1 MFKDLYSPL
10 GPSPD
15 PSPNFVCS
23 IGVQNDKGIG
33 NWEIK
38 WLKNQFLLRF
48 CMSILKFSQ
57 KIQILIAFSTDAQR
71 LPLVSEFIFLFT
83 KPFQNSIKIA
93 LIFIKISF
101 CK

>member
-1 MFKDLYSPL
+1 
-10 GPSPD
+10 
-15 PSPNFVCS
+15 
-23 IGVQNDKGIG
+23 
-33 NWEIK
+33 
-38 WLKNQFLLRF
+38 
-48 CMSILKFSQ
+48 MSILKFSQ